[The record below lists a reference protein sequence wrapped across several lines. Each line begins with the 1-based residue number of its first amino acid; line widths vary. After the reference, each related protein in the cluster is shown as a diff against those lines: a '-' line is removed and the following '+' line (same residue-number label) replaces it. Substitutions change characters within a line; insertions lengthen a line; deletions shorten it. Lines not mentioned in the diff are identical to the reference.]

1 MRQDL
6 TDLTVVLDRSG
17 SMHACRSDAE
27 GGLNSF
33 IAKQK
38 ELPGECIFTLVQFD
52 TVYEF
57 VHKAIPLKT
66 VPHCHLEPR
75 GNTALLDAVGR
86 AIVETG
92 ERLRA
97 LPEHERPGL
106 VVFVIVTDGQENSS
120 QEYTKARVREMIEHQ
135 QSVYQWQFTYLG
147 ANQDAFAEAGSMGIR
162 VCGTAP
168 YRDEA
173 IIHAFV
179 GASGSLGRMRRAS
192 AMGETIENEFTPE
205 ELEAMQGDDPDAA
218 PGTK

>member
-1 MRQDL
+1 MRRDL

-38 ELPGECIFTLVQFD
+38 ELPGECTFTLVQFD

-57 VHKAIPLKT
+57 VHKAIPLGT
-66 VPHCHLEPR
+66 VPHCSLEPR

-97 LPEHERPGL
+97 MPENDRPAL

-120 QEYTKARVREMIEHQ
+120 REYTKARIKEMIEHQ
-135 QSVYQWQFTYLG
+135 QNVYKWQFIYLG
-147 ANQDAFAEAGSMGIR
+147 ANQDAFAEAGDIGIR
-162 VCGTAP
+162 LAGAAH

-173 IIHAFV
+173 ILHAFI
-179 GASGSLGRMRRAS
+179 GAGGSLGRMRQAS
-192 AMGETIENEFTPE
+192 AVDETVYNEFTPE
-205 ELEAMQGDDPDAA
+205 ELEAMQGDDPDQ
-218 PGTK
+218 TSEQK

>member
-17 SMHACRSDAE
+17 SMHTCRSDAE

-38 ELPGECIFTLVQFD
+38 ELPGECTFTLVQFD
-52 TVYEF
+52 TAYEF
-57 VHKAIPLKT
+57 VHKAIPIRT
-66 VPHCHLEPR
+66 VPHCILEPR

-106 VVFVIVTDGQENSS
+106 VVFVILTDGQENSS
-120 QEYTKARVREMIEHQ
+120 SEYTKARVREMIEHQ
-135 QSVYQWQFTYLG
+135 QNAYKWQFIYLG
-147 ANQDAFAEAGSMGIR
+147 ANQDAFAEAGGIGIR
-162 VCGTAP
+162 VAGTAP
-168 YRDEA
+168 YRQEA
-173 IIHAFV
+173 ILHAFV
-179 GASGSLGRMRRAS
+179 GASAGLGRMRRAS
-192 AMGETIENEFTPE
+192 AQAEPVHMEFTPE
-205 ELEAMQGDDPDAA
+205 ELEAMQGDDPDQASEK
-218 PGTK
+218 T